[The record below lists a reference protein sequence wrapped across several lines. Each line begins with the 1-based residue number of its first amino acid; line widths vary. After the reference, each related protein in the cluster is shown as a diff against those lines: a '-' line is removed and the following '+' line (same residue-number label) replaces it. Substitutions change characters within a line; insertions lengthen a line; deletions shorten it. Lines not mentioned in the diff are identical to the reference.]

1 VVEGYLMTDQ
11 GLRKLGGGEVA
22 SGGGKTPGMLAPLAV
37 AAATAN
43 PIGLIVVGGMKLHG
57 EMTGSSTIEG
67 RAKSSADEIAAQ
79 LKVAAEKQGWI

>member
-1 VVEGYLMTDQ
+1 MV
-11 GLRKLGGGEVA
+11 
-22 SGGGKTPGMLAPLAV
+22 APLAV

-43 PIGLIVVGGMKLHG
+43 PLGLIVVGVMKLRG
-57 EMTGSSTIEG
+57 EATGSATIEG

>member
-1 VVEGYLMTDQ
+1 
-11 GLRKLGGGEVA
+11 
-22 SGGGKTPGMLAPLAV
+22 
-37 AAATAN
+37 
-43 PIGLIVVGGMKLHG
+43 MKLHG